1 MSRVAA
7 SKKAVAGASS
17 QSASDKSSDGEAGVD
32 RQFVTALARGLDIL
46 RCFSAERRWLGTTE
60 ISHLTGLAQPTVWRL
75 CHTLQKTGFLAVVPG
90 KDKLQLGVAAIAL
103 GGAALAGQEAL
114 EVIRPM
120 LQSFADRYQVAVAL
134 GRREDDS
141 IVYLLRCQGN
151 SPLLMN
157 LRVGSRIPLFH
168 SAIGWAYLACCSAE
182 ERAQLLVDAKEQG
195 KLTEAS
201 ERKTMEAALRAYA
214 VQGFL
219 IHERKQYQINTV
231 ASAID
236 LPFNERYVISC
247 GGPASLL
254 PFTMLQD
261 EVGPLLADL
270 ARQLQPVLLMGRN
283 I

>member
-1 MSRVAA
+1 MSRA
-7 SKKAVAGASS
+7 SSGKSGASA
-17 QSASDKSSDGEAGVD
+17 SADSDSAGEPD

-60 ISHLTGLAQPTVWRL
+60 IAQLTGLAQPTVWRL
-75 CHTLQKTGFLAVVPG
+75 CHTLQRTGFLTVVPG

-120 LQSFADRYQVAVAL
+120 LQAFADQYQAAVAL
-134 GRREDDS
+134 GRREDNS

-168 SAIGWAYLACCSAE
+168 SAIGWAYLAGCSME
-182 ERAQLLVDAKEQG
+182 ERADLLNQAKKNNELG
-195 KLTEAS
+195 EPDEAKAMRS
-201 ERKTMEAALRAYA
+201 ALVQYA
-214 VQGFL
+214 DLGYV
-219 IHERKQYQINTV
+219 IHERPQHQINTV
-231 ASAID
+231 AVAVE
-236 LPFNERYVISC
+236 LPFGERYVISC

-254 PFTMLQD
+254 PHALLKD
-261 EVGPLLADL
+261 EVGPLLAEL
-270 ARQLQPVLLMGRN
+270 ARKLHPVLLMGRH